1 MTVSSSFLLSD
12 TTADGPMHGSRLAD
26 LSKAVAPRL
35 VASALQPAFTTED
48 TKLKDI
54 YPRIC
59 TQLEPV
65 KAKPN

>member
-1 MTVSSSFLLSD
+1 M
-12 TTADGPMHGSRLAD
+12 GPRLAD

-35 VASALQPAFTTED
+35 LASAVQPAFATED